1 MTPTRTFAMSFNLSF
16 RVRQSIQYSRQRS
29 RVHFQALSQIEKIQR
44 RRGDLNSSLP
54 PIIYCNRQYRHL
66 NPPSVLRPRF
76 TIDGFCIFILMR
88 FGSDLETTL
97 GNEVKVVYLSTAV
110 IGGKLVVI
118 ALLLLTLRGVSTLN

>member
-1 MTPTRTFAMSFNLSF
+1 
-16 RVRQSIQYSRQRS
+16 
-29 RVHFQALSQIEKIQR
+29 
-44 RRGDLNSSLP
+44 
-54 PIIYCNRQYRHL
+54 
-66 NPPSVLRPRF
+66 
-76 TIDGFCIFILMR
+76 MR